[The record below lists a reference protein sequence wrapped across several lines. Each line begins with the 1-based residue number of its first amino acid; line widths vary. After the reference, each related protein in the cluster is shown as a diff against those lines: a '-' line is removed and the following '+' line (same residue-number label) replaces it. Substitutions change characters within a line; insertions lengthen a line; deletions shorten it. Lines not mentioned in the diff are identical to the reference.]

1 MKNFK
6 MEHYTQDH
14 VNKILNQSMEEYHT
28 SFKVQ
33 KGFYKVFDQNIDNR
47 IIYPYTFEGAGDCMV
62 DFIKALKSMGLNYSA
77 SRFLIDECED
87 YDDKPFFKQHRAC
100 FGVYPRIKMCY
111 FPFHYVYEHKNDVGT
126 FTRVGSLSLRPGI
139 LFRDRCDR
147 LYTNT
152 VKRCKREM
160 EMGYSGDIERS
171 MSVIIEEIRRFFKYV
186 LDVKEYLDKESTHF
200 ESIIEKYDLSKERI
214 NYALEVVRWCGYFTP
229 PELSLGFRQDV
240 LESYFKA
247 NDLKFEIPDEQE
259 ERLTEAKMTK
269 LIELSL
275 IMKEKLKRTYYSNW
289 NYFRKEME
297 TNWAKTPYRQEL
309 LATNRAGMEFPADP
323 KFDEDIPVLNVIANA
338 AVEIWRN
345 WSLYFPRTTGHC
357 LLKFKKGL
365 HSDGTTAKGPIWK
378 GLLMGQYY
386 AFMHLCTLEQ
396 LKYESKFFQ
405 STEFFEYLANGF
417 VGQLDFIIEKK
428 IDQLKVIY
436 RMDIPTLNAIYDAS
450 ELSIDRRPDSIS
462 DIITYYE
469 KDYEDALHFL
479 GPDYFKEII

>member
-1 MKNFK
+1 
-6 MEHYTQDH
+6 
-14 VNKILNQSMEEYHT
+14 MEEYHT

-152 VKRCKREM
+152 VKRCKMEM

-247 NDLKFEIPDEQE
+247 NDLKFEIPGEQE

-269 LIELSL
+269 LID
-275 IMKEKLKRTYYSNW
+275 
-289 NYFRKEME
+289 
-297 TNWAKTPYRQEL
+297 WALT
-309 LATNRAGMEFPADP
+309 
-323 KFDEDIPVLNVIANA
+323 
-338 AVEIWRN
+338 
-345 WSLYFPRTTGHC
+345 
-357 LLKFKKGL
+357 
-365 HSDGTTAKGPIWK
+365 
-378 GLLMGQYY
+378 
-386 AFMHLCTLEQ
+386 
-396 LKYESKFFQ
+396 
-405 STEFFEYLANGF
+405 
-417 VGQLDFIIEKK
+417 
-428 IDQLKVIY
+428 
-436 RMDIPTLNAIYDAS
+436 
-450 ELSIDRRPDSIS
+450 
-462 DIITYYE
+462 
-469 KDYEDALHFL
+469 
-479 GPDYFKEII
+479 